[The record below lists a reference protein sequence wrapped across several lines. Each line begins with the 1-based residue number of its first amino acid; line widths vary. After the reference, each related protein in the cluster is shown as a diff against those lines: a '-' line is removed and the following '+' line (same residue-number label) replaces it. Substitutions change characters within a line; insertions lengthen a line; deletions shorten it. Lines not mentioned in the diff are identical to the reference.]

1 MSTPTPRR
9 DDNERASVVKEL
21 ASKLHARGVELTGRE
36 TSDEVGD
43 LLDAV
48 EGWEAAVEQAGG
60 DLYVDEG
67 GDQPD
72 NPDFV
77 IPKRHAGESVGDY
90 ILRIERGADAIRHG
104 GHPLK

>member
-1 MSTPTPRR
+1 MK
-9 DDNERASVVKEL
+9 DDDKELDSVIKEL
-21 ASKLHARGVELTGRE
+21 AAKLTARGVTLTGRE

-48 EGWEAAVEQAGG
+48 EDWESAVEQAGG

-77 IPKRHAGESVGDY
+77 LPPRKPGERAAAY
-90 ILRIERGADAIRHG
+90 IRRIEQATDILRHG
-104 GHPLK
+104 GSPPR